1 MRLLKQLLAVA
12 AVTFVGGQAAAAADG
27 NAPLTLVLG
36 FATAALALFV
46 YTRIVRRTERR
57 EVTELARKDAVP
69 ATGRGLLIGGAMF
82 GAVIA
87 NIAFLGGYH
96 VDGIGSVS
104 GAIGLLGFMAAVAV
118 TEELLFRGVLFRI
131 IEERIGTYLS
141 LTLTGLVFGLMHLVN
156 PDATL
161 WGSIAIAIE
170 AGFMLAAAY
179 AATRNLWLPI
189 GLHFAWNFAQGGVFG
204 TQVSGNGESE
214 GLLNGE
220 TSGSALVTG
229 GEFGPEGSL
238 YAVGFG
244 AALTVVFMWLAHRR
258 GNVIPRRRSAA
269 PAPTATLAQ

>member
-156 PDATL
+156 PTRPCGARSPSPSRRASCSPPPTPPPATC
-161 WGSIAIAIE
+161 GS
-170 AGFMLAAAY
+170 
-179 AATRNLWLPI
+179 
-189 GLHFAWNFAQGGVFG
+189 
-204 TQVSGNGESE
+204 
-214 GLLNGE
+214 
-220 TSGSALVTG
+220 
-229 GEFGPEGSL
+229 
-238 YAVGFG
+238 
-244 AALTVVFMWLAHRR
+244 
-258 GNVIPRRRSAA
+258 RSACTSRGTSPRAASSA
-269 PAPTATLAQ
+269 PRSPATASPRAC